1 MIEQGN
7 RIYSDDMMRKE
18 LCFMCLTHKDLYRAE
33 YNKHNRMH
41 IMVCKDC
48 IAMNGHKLVTGKN
61 RYFKPI

>member
-7 RIYSDDMMRKE
+7 RIYADDMMREE

-48 IAMNGHKLVTGKN
+48 IAMNGHKLVKGKD